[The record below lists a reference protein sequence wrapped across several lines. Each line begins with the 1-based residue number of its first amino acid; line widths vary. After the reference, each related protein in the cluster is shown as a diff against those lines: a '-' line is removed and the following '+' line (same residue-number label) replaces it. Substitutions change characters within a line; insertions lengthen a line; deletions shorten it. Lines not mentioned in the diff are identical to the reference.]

1 MNYKVLKNGELLRVH
16 SCKVYPKPYNS
27 TEHMEYVMFNV
38 DDREEIVIES
48 ETEIKSAVIRPLS
61 AGISFEISFGKIILS
76 VDRPVKLSVEINGS
90 SNNNLMIFAYKE
102 EFIGPTHNYIKITQ
116 GEYKTGTL
124 LIEKD
129 NTTVYIEEGATL
141 YGNIVAK
148 NCNNITIC
156 GRGRVCMERYTY
168 EMRKNF
174 ARSIDI

>member
-76 VDRPVKLSVEINGS
+76 VDRPVKLSVEIS
-90 SNNNLMIFAYKE
+90 
-102 EFIGPTHNYIKITQ
+102 
-116 GEYKTGTL
+116 
-124 LIEKD
+124 IEKRPPVII
-129 NTTVYIEEGATL
+129 NFQSF
-141 YGNIVAK
+141 IVF
-148 NCNNITIC
+148 C
-156 GRGRVCMERYTY
+156 GCL
-168 EMRKNF
+168 
-174 ARSIDI
+174 A

>member
-102 EFIGPTHNYIKITQ
+102 E
-116 GEYKTGTL
+116 
-124 LIEKD
+124 
-129 NTTVYIEEGATL
+129 
-141 YGNIVAK
+141 
-148 NCNNITIC
+148 
-156 GRGRVCMERYTY
+156 
-168 EMRKNF
+168 
-174 ARSIDI
+174 

>member
-102 EFIGPTHNYIKITQ
+102 EFIGPTHNYIKITPVNDT
-116 GEYKTGTL
+116 YDARTHW
-124 LIEKD
+124 IISD
-129 NTTVYIEEGATL
+129 ATC
-141 YGNIVAK
+141 GIINIYAQSLHS
-148 NCNNITIC
+148 
-156 GRGRVCMERYTY
+156 
-168 EMRKNF
+168 
-174 ARSIDI
+174 ASD

>member
-124 LIEKD
+124 LIEK
-129 NTTVYIEEGATL
+129 
-141 YGNIVAK
+141 
-148 NCNNITIC
+148 ITPQCILKK
-156 GRGRVCMERYTY
+156 EQHFT
-168 EMRKNF
+168 
-174 ARSIDI
+174 AI

>member
-1 MNYKVLKNGELLRVH
+1 MNYKVLKNGELLRVY

-102 EFIGPTHNYIKITQ
+102 
-116 GEYKTGTL
+116 
-124 LIEKD
+124 
-129 NTTVYIEEGATL
+129 
-141 YGNIVAK
+141 
-148 NCNNITIC
+148 
-156 GRGRVCMERYTY
+156 
-168 EMRKNF
+168 
-174 ARSIDI
+174 

>member
-90 SNNNLMIFAYKE
+90 SNNNLMIFAYNE
-102 EFIGPTHNYIKITQ
+102 EFIGPTHNYIKSHKVSIKQEHCLLKKITPQ
-116 GEYKTGTL
+116 CILKKEQHFTE
-124 LIEKD
+124 I
-129 NTTVYIEEGATL
+129 
-141 YGNIVAK
+141 
-148 NCNNITIC
+148 
-156 GRGRVCMERYTY
+156 
-168 EMRKNF
+168 
-174 ARSIDI
+174 

>member
-38 DDREEIVIES
+38 DDREEIVI
-48 ETEIKSAVIRPLS
+48 
-61 AGISFEISFGKIILS
+61 EISFGKIILS

-141 YGNIVAK
+141 YGNIVA
-148 NCNNITIC
+148 
-156 GRGRVCMERYTY
+156 
-168 EMRKNF
+168 
-174 ARSIDI
+174 